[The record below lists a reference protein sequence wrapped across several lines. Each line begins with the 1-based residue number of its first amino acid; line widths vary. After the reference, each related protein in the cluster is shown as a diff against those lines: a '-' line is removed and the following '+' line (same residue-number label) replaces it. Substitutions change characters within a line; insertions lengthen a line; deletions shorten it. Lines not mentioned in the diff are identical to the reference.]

1 MIKRKKDF
9 VDDKELNNYIIDNV
23 NKNNMDDYKND
34 IINLINPLVKE
45 INLEGKDP

>member
-45 INLEGKDP
+45 INL